1 MIAKL
6 TDKRTAGRELA
17 EQILIRSAHLD
28 PADRALL
35 QQVLDKQ
42 VRCADVAAVAGRST
56 RTVQRRV
63 AAMIRRLT
71 DPAVVYILRHHRRWD
86 PVTAQ
91 VALAVRVRHWTLR
104 QTAQHLDLSLH
115 QVRQHIERVKTLTEA
130 YAARAT
136 GPPNLRNRMRA
147 VSTTTSAASPF

>member
-6 TDKRTAGRELA
+6 TDKRTSGRQLA
-17 EQILIRSAHLD
+17 EQVLIRSAYLD

-42 VRCADVAAVAGRST
+42 VRCADVAVVAGRST

-71 DPAVVYILRHHRRWD
+71 DPAVVHILRHHRRWD
-86 PVTAQ
+86 PITAE
-91 VALAVRVRHWTLR
+91 VALAVCVRRWTLR
-104 QTAQHLDLSLH
+104 QTADHLDLSLH
-115 QVRQHIERVKTLTEA
+115 QVRQHIERVKTLVETSSA
-130 YAARAT
+130 KAT
-136 GPPNLRNRMRA
+136 GPPNPRNRMRESSNA
-147 VSTTTSAASPF
+147 SSASSPF